1 MDMKKSVSVVA
12 PVCNEEHNLRQFYDA
27 IVAVEGSQD
36 WLMEIIFIDDGST
49 DRSYELMRE
58 LHTADPRVK
67 CVRLSRNFGSHAA
80 IVAGFLHCRGQ
91 SALILSADLQDPPD
105 LIPTLI
111 RKWQEGNEVVWG
123 VRESRDDPPTKTFLA
138 NVSYWLIR
146 KVALPD
152 YPKKGMDFGLFDRRV
167 IDEIARMRETNKFVV
182 GLILWLGFRQ
192 AFVPYHRSARQ
203 RGTSK
208 WSFARRIKAA
218 VDLFVSFSYIPVR
231 FASVMGLL
239 VSLAALVYGTVL
251 VIRRA
256 VFGLGGEGWPS
267 LMVAI
272 LFLGGVQLLTLGIL
286 GEYIWRG
293 TEQAR
298 ARPEYVV
305 MEKVG
310 FDSPTPREAQIQS

>member
-1 MDMKKSVSVVA
+1 
-12 PVCNEEHNLRQFYDA
+12 
-27 IVAVEGSQD
+27 
-36 WLMEIIFIDDGST
+36 MEIIFIDDGST

-123 VRESRDDPPTKTFLA
+123 VRESRDDPPMKTFLA
-138 NVSYWLIR
+138 NAFYWLVR
-146 KVALPD
+146 KIALPQ
-152 YPKKGMDFGLFDRRV
+152 YPAKGMDFGLFDRRV
-167 IDEIARMRETNKFVV
+167 IDEIAKMRETNKFVV
-182 GLILWLGFRQ
+182 GLVLWLGFRQ
-192 AFVPYHRSARQ
+192 AFVPYHRAARQ

-208 WSFARRIKAA
+208 WSYARRIKAA
-218 VDLFVSFSYIPVR
+218 VDLFVSFSYVPIR

-239 VSLAALVYGTVL
+239 VSLVALIYGAVL
-251 VIRRA
+251 VVRRVA
-256 VFGLGGEGWPS
+256 YGLGNEGWPS
-267 LMVAI
+267 LMVAV
-272 LFLGGVQLLTLGIL
+272 LFLGGIQLLTLGIL

-293 TEQAR
+293 TDQAR
-298 ARPEYVV
+298 ARPEYVI
-305 MEKVG
+305 MDKVG
-310 FDSPTPREAQIQS
+310 FDPTPSPETDESHIKGATL